1 MLSKKILCSV
11 IEKEN
16 YLSFLEKKNFLFFFF
31 PFSGKEKKLSFF
43 SRKKKIFLFLSFFLT
58 LEKYLSFSFFP
69 KKKVFFLS
77 REKVFFLAHPWCKLD
92 ILVKLKLDILS
103 NWNIYLVCHLTSL
116 LFYTRYSSQTFI
128 PVFCLRFN
136 QMTFTEKIYVI
147 WVRKVKLTT
156 EIMPT

>member
-1 MLSKKILCSV
+1 MSVFEQMLIA
-11 IEKEN
+11 N
-16 YLSFLEKKNFLFFFF
+16 
-31 PFSGKEKKLSFF
+31 
-43 SRKKKIFLFLSFFLT
+43 FFLIGN
-58 LEKYLSFSFFP
+58 YFQFDQSFQFVNSFQL
-69 KKKVFFLS
+69 VVLIV
-77 REKVFFLAHPWCKLD
+77 RVCKLD

-147 WVRKVKLTT
+147 
-156 EIMPT
+156 